1 MKKKLLILP
10 LLFMTTSC
18 IPAIHYAKINYNAN
32 DIEYIKVYE
41 VDRDSEIENW
51 EGLKTA
57 RFFGYLDE
65 SFFEPLMDQLV
76 VSKYDLYLPLASPTP
91 NFYFYDTTIYI
102 KYINNQFAVLC
113 PHRWEMYDSDNK
125 VLAQGYGH
133 NDVFET
139 VMQEALNHLK

>member
-1 MKKKLLILP
+1 MKRKLLILP
-10 LLFMTTSC
+10 LLFMITSC
-18 IPAIHYAKINYNAN
+18 IPAIHHAKINYNAN

-41 VDRDSEIENW
+41 VDRDSEIEDW

-57 RFFGYLDE
+57 QFLGFLDE

-76 VSKYDLYLPLASPTP
+76 VSKYELYIPLAPSTP

-125 VLAQGYGH
+125 YLSGNDGH
-133 NDVFET
+133 NEVFET
-139 VMQEALNHLK
+139 VIQEALNHLK